1 MILDNYHP
9 IWETEEHADL
19 REMARE
25 FMAAEITPHAERFA
39 ESHQVDRDL
48 WNKAGDNG
56 LLCIS
61 VPEEY
66 GGGGGDFSHEAV
78 VLYEQGLAGDDS
90 WGYAIHS
97 TIVAP
102 YIVEYGTEEQ
112 KQRWLPKLASGELV
126 GAIAMTEPT
135 TGSDLKA
142 IRTHATRDGDD
153 LIINGSKTF
162 ITNGTQAGLVII
174 VTRTSDEPGA
184 RGISLVVAEVDG
196 LEGFERGRVLAKLG
210 GHGQDTREL
219 SFTNMRVPAANILG
233 GEAGEGKGFIQL
245 MQQLPQERLAVAI
258 SGVGQAE
265 AAVRQTIAY
274 TKERKLFGHTVMDFQ
289 NTKFVLAECAT
300 ETLAGKTFIDYC
312 INEHDAGRLTGEQ
325 ASAAK
330 YWGTDLQNR
339 VIDRCLQLWGG
350 YGFMMEYPIARMYAG
365 ARVQQI
371 YAGTNEVMKDLIAR
385 EF

>member
-1 MILDNYHP
+1 MILDNYNP

-19 REMARE
+19 REMARD
-25 FMAAEITPHAERFA
+25 FVAAEITPHAERFA
-39 ESHQVDRDL
+39 EHHQVDRDL

-78 VLYEQGLAGDDS
+78 VLYEQGLAGDDA

-153 LIINGSKTF
+153 LVINGSKTF

-312 INEHDAGRLTGEQ
+312 INEHDAGRLTSEQ

-330 YWGTDLQNR
+330 YWGTDLQNK

-371 YAGTNEVMKDLIAR
+371 YAGTNEDMKDLIAR

>member
-1 MILDNYHP
+1 MLLDNYTP
-9 IWETEEHADL
+9 IWETEEHVDL
-19 REMARE
+19 RELARD
-25 FMAAEITPHAERFA
+25 FVAAEIAPNTERFA
-39 ESHQVDRDL
+39 KNHEVDRDL

-56 LLCIS
+56 LLLIS

-66 GGGGGDFSHEAV
+66 GGGGADFSHESII
-78 VLYEQGLAGDDS
+78 LYEQGLAGDDS

-97 TIVAP
+97 TIVAH
-102 YIVEYGTEEQ
+102 YLVAYGTEEQ
-112 KQRWLPKLASGELV
+112 KQRWLPKLASGEMV

-142 IRTHATRDGDD
+142 VRTTAKRDGDD
-153 LIINGSKTF
+153 LVINGSKTF
-162 ITNGTQAGLVII
+162 ITNGSQADLIII
-174 VTRTSDEPGA
+174 VARTNDDPGA
-184 RGISLVVAEVDG
+184 RGVSLVVAEVDG
-196 LEGFERGRVLAKLG
+196 LEGFERGRVLEKLG
-210 GHGQDTREL
+210 AHGQDTREL
-219 SFTNMRVPAANILG
+219 SFTDMRVPAENILG
-233 GEAGEGKGFIQL
+233 GEAGEGKGFVQL

-258 SGVGQAE
+258 SGVGMAE
-265 AAVRQTIAY
+265 AAVRQTIEY
-274 TKERKLFGHTVMDFQ
+274 TKERKLFGQTVMDFQ

-300 ETLAGKTFIDYC
+300 ETLAGKAFIDYC
-312 INEHDAGRLTGEQ
+312 INEHDKGRLTNEQ

-330 YWGTDLQNR
+330 YWATDLQNS

>member
-1 MILDNYHP
+1 MILDNYNP

-25 FMAAEITPHAERFA
+25 FMATEITPHAERFA
-39 ESHQVDRDL
+39 ENHQVDRDL

-56 LLCIS
+56 LLCIA

-102 YIVEYGTEEQ
+102 YIAEYGTEEQ

-142 IRTHATRDGDD
+142 IRTNATRDGDD

-162 ITNGTQAGLVII
+162 ITNGTQAGLIII
-174 VTRTSDEPGA
+174 VTRTSDAPGA

-233 GEAGEGKGFIQL
+233 GEAGEGKGFVQL

-274 TKERKLFGHTVMDFQ
+274 TKERQLFGQTVMDFQ

-312 INEHDAGRLTGEQ
+312 IKEHDAGRLTSEQ

-330 YWGTDLQNR
+330 YWATDLQNN

>member
-1 MILDNYHP
+1 MILDNYTP
-9 IWETEEHADL
+9 IWETEEHTDL
-19 REMARE
+19 REMIRE
-25 FMAAEITPHAERFA
+25 FVAAEITPNADRFA
-39 ESHQVDRDL
+39 KNHEVDREL

-56 LLCIS
+56 LLLLS

-66 GGGGGDFSHEAV
+66 GGGGADFSHESM

-97 TIVAP
+97 SIVPHYLVA
-102 YIVEYGTEEQ
+102 YGTEEQ
-112 KQRWLPKLASGELV
+112 KQRWLPKLASGEIV
-126 GAIAMTEPT
+126 GAIAMTEPS

-142 IRTHATRDGDD
+142 VRTHATRDGDD
-153 LIINGSKTF
+153 LVINGSKTF
-162 ITNGTQAGLVII
+162 ITNGSQADLIII
-174 VTRTSDEPGA
+174 VARTNDQPGA

-196 LEGFERGRVLAKLG
+196 LEGFERGRVLEKLG
-210 GHGQDTREL
+210 AHGQDTREL
-219 SFTNMRVPAANILG
+219 SFTNMRVPYENIIG
-233 GEAGEGKGFIQL
+233 GASGDGQGFVQL

-258 SGVGQAE
+258 SGIGMAE
-265 AAVRQTIAY
+265 AAVRQTIEY
-274 TKERKLFGHTVMDFQ
+274 TKERTLFGQTVMDFQ

-312 INEHDAGRLTGEQ
+312 INEHDKGRLTNEQ

-330 YWGTDLQNR
+330 YWATDLQNS

>member
-9 IWETEEHADL
+9 IWETEEHSDL

-25 FMAAEITPHAERFA
+25 FMATEITPHAERFA
-39 ESHQVDRDL
+39 ENHQVDRDL

-78 VLYEQGLAGDDS
+78 VLYEQGLATDDS

-97 TIVAP
+97 SIVAP
-102 YIVEYGTEEQ
+102 YIADYGTEEQ

-142 IRTHATRDGDD
+142 IRTNATWDGDD

-162 ITNGTQAGLVII
+162 ITNGTQADLVII
-174 VTRTSDEPGA
+174 VTRTNDQPGA
-184 RGISLVVAEVDG
+184 RGVSLVVVEVDG
-196 LEGFERGRVLAKLG
+196 LEGFQRGRVLQKLG

-274 TKERKLFGHTVMDFQ
+274 TKERQLFGHTVMDFQ

-300 ETLAGKTFIDYC
+300 ETLAAKTFIDYC
-312 INEHDAGRLTGEQ
+312 INEHDAGRLTSEQ

-330 YWGTDLQNR
+330 YWATDVQNN

>member
-1 MILDNYHP
+1 MILDNYTP
-9 IWETEEHADL
+9 IWETEEHTDL
-19 REMARE
+19 REMIRA
-25 FMAAEITPHAERFA
+25 FVAAEITPNADRFA
-39 ESHQVDRDL
+39 KNHEVDREL

-56 LLCIS
+56 LLLLS

-66 GGGGGDFSHEAV
+66 GGGGADFSHESM

-97 TIVAP
+97 SIVPHYLVA
-102 YIVEYGTEEQ
+102 YGTEEQ
-112 KQRWLPKLASGELV
+112 KQRWLPKLASGEMV
-126 GAIAMTEPT
+126 GAIAMTEPS

-142 IRTHATRDGDD
+142 VRTHATRDGDD
-153 LIINGSKTF
+153 LVINGSKTF
-162 ITNGTQAGLVII
+162 ITNGSQADLIII
-174 VTRTSDEPGA
+174 VARTNDQPGA

-196 LEGFERGRVLAKLG
+196 LEGFERGRVLEKLG
-210 GHGQDTREL
+210 AHGQDTREL
-219 SFTNMRVPAANILG
+219 SFTNMRVPYENIIG
-233 GEAGEGKGFIQL
+233 GASGDGQGFVQL

-258 SGVGQAE
+258 SGIGMAE
-265 AAVRQTIAY
+265 AAVRQTIDY
-274 TKERKLFGHTVMDFQ
+274 TKERTLFGQTVMDFQ

-312 INEHDAGRLTGEQ
+312 INEHDKGRLTNEQ

-330 YWGTDLQNR
+330 YWATDLQNS

>member
-1 MILDNYHP
+1 MILDNYTP
-9 IWETEEHADL
+9 IWETEEHTDL
-19 REMARE
+19 REMIRE
-25 FMAAEITPHAERFA
+25 FVAAEITPNADRFA
-39 ESHQVDRDL
+39 TNHEVDREL

-56 LLCIS
+56 LLLLS

-66 GGGGGDFSHEAV
+66 GGGGADFSHESM

-97 TIVAP
+97 SIVPHYLVA
-102 YIVEYGTEEQ
+102 YGTEEQ
-112 KQRWLPKLASGELV
+112 KQRWLPKLASGEMV
-126 GAIAMTEPT
+126 GAIAMTEPS

-142 IRTHATRDGDD
+142 VRTHATRDGDD
-153 LIINGSKTF
+153 LVINGSKTF
-162 ITNGTQAGLVII
+162 ITNGSQADLIII
-174 VTRTSDEPGA
+174 VARTNDQPGA

-196 LEGFERGRVLAKLG
+196 LEGFERGRVLEKLG
-210 GHGQDTREL
+210 AHGQDTREL
-219 SFTNMRVPAANILG
+219 SFTNMRVPYENIIG
-233 GEAGEGKGFIQL
+233 GASGDGQGFVQL

-258 SGVGQAE
+258 SGIGMAE
-265 AAVRQTIAY
+265 AAVRQTIDY
-274 TKERKLFGHTVMDFQ
+274 TKERTLFGQTVMDFQ

-312 INEHDAGRLTGEQ
+312 INEHDKGRLTNEQ

-330 YWGTDLQNR
+330 YWATDLQNS

>member
-1 MILDNYHP
+1 MILDNYTP
-9 IWETEEHADL
+9 IWETEEHTDL
-19 REMARE
+19 REMIRE
-25 FMAAEITPHAERFA
+25 FVAAEITPNADRFA
-39 ESHQVDRDL
+39 KNHQVDREL

-56 LLCIS
+56 LLLLS

-66 GGGGGDFSHEAV
+66 GGGGADFSHESM

-97 TIVAP
+97 SIVPHYLVA
-102 YIVEYGTEEQ
+102 YGTEEQ
-112 KQRWLPKLASGELV
+112 KQRWLPKLASGEIV
-126 GAIAMTEPT
+126 GAIAMTEPS

-142 IRTHATRDGDD
+142 VRTHGTRDGDD
-153 LIINGSKTF
+153 LVINGSKTF
-162 ITNGTQAGLVII
+162 ITNGSQADLIII
-174 VTRTSDEPGA
+174 VARTNDQPGA

-196 LEGFERGRVLAKLG
+196 LEGFERGRVLEKLG
-210 GHGQDTREL
+210 AHGQDTREL
-219 SFTNMRVPAANILG
+219 SFTNMRVPYENIIG
-233 GEAGEGKGFIQL
+233 GASGDGQGFVQL

-258 SGVGQAE
+258 SGIGMAE
-265 AAVRQTIAY
+265 AAVRQTIEY
-274 TKERKLFGHTVMDFQ
+274 TKERTLFGQTVMDFQ

-312 INEHDAGRLTGEQ
+312 INEHDKGRLTNEQ

-330 YWGTDLQNR
+330 YWATDLQNS

>member
-1 MILDNYHP
+1 MILDNYTP
-9 IWETEEHADL
+9 IWETEEHTDL
-19 REMARE
+19 REMARD
-25 FMAAEITPHAERFA
+25 FVAAEITPHSERFA
-39 ESHQVDRDL
+39 TNHEVDRGL

-56 LLCIS
+56 LLLLS

-66 GGGGGDFSHEAV
+66 GGGGADFSHESI

-97 TIVAP
+97 SIVPHYLVA
-102 YIVEYGTEEQ
+102 YGTEKQ
-112 KQRWLPKLASGELV
+112 KQRWLPKLASGEMV
-126 GAIAMTEPT
+126 GAIAMTEPS

-142 IRTHATRDGDD
+142 VRTHATRDGDD
-153 LIINGSKTF
+153 LVINGSKTF
-162 ITNGTQAGLVII
+162 ITNGSQADLIII
-174 VTRTSDEPGA
+174 VTRTNDQPGA

-196 LEGFERGRVLAKLG
+196 LEGFERGRVLEKLG
-210 GHGQDTREL
+210 AHGQDTREL
-219 SFTNMRVPAANILG
+219 SFTNMRVPYENIVG
-233 GEAGEGKGFIQL
+233 GAEGDGKGFVQL

-258 SGVGQAE
+258 TGVSMAE
-265 AAVRQTIAY
+265 AAVRQTIEY
-274 TKERKLFGHTVMDFQ
+274 TKERTLFGQTVMDFQ

-300 ETLAGKTFIDYC
+300 ETLAGKAFIDHC
-312 INEHDAGRLTGEQ
+312 INEHDKGRLTNEQ

-330 YWGTDLQNR
+330 YWATDLQNS

-385 EF
+385 GF